1 MPNQYPTIDGQ
12 NVMGATQFFKDA
24 NDVAQPLGGAAATPI
39 FVQAATSG
47 GTVRTPGYDLVTDA
61 ATIAA
66 GAKSVTIEN
75 VGVADGTVQTKSFPV
90 GRKVSWSVDGA
101 DVLGAIAYV
110 ATGTT
115 FAIAK
120 VT

>member
-1 MPNQYPTIDGQ
+1 MVARSTFTEAAEAIVDNGDGTYSR
-12 NVMGATQFFKDA
+12 VIK
-24 NDVAQPLGGAAATPI
+24 
-39 FVQAATSG
+39 SG
-47 GTVRTPGYDLVTDA
+47 GVAPGFGTERTPGYDLVTDA

-75 VGVADGTVQTKSFPV
+75 VGGADGTVQTKSFPV

-101 DVLGAIAYV
+101 DTLGAIAYV